1 MDVETGAYK
10 LLIIAV
16 IGVALV
22 IVAGISY
29 TNFNNNRLQL
39 NATSYTCSG
48 ATGSPCS
55 IVPSNANFANAIHM
69 GYFTNFT
76 QNAGSIANTSAS
88 NANYAYYILFMAL
101 ILGVLIGALV
111 NAARKKQG

>member
-22 IVAGISY
+22 IVAGINY
-29 TNFNNNRLQL
+29 TNYNNNRVQL
-39 NATSYTCSG
+39 VNSNVPNGILSNYT
-48 ATGSPCS
+48 T
-55 IVPSNANFANAIHM
+55 
-69 GYFTNFT
+69 
-76 QNAGSIANTSAS
+76 NAGSISNTSAS
-88 NANYAYYILFMAL
+88 NSNYAYYILFMAL

-111 NAARKKQG
+111 SAAKKKQG